1 MTKRVRPGS
10 TRSTSFV
17 VGGSLPVCAINQRS
31 HLSAASDVF
40 SQHIFCALKC
50 EFGAVDLLLG
60 ICNRVKVR
68 VRDHGTTSLRWFE
81 LQASETSPG
90 CLGSVTVGYRLSH
103 ALAGTD
109 SHAERLCASG
119 GPNSIGEHFRRCLN
133 SLSRIV
139 DLFETLDH
147 SIVEQRQPG
156 GMVNHAALVSVR
168 VERFKQIGHGDGSSI
183 MRCRGRAYLPEALS
197 CAASFRFV
205 APSKVEWSLT
215 TFVPRRN
222 VAPASWGG

>member
-17 VGGSLPVCAINQRS
+17 VGGSLPICAINQRS

-81 LQASETSPG
+81 LQAGETYPG
-90 CLGSVTVGYRLSH
+90 CVSSVTVGYSLSH
-103 ALAGTD
+103 VVAETE

-119 GPNSIGEHFRRCLN
+119 GPNNICEHFRRCLN
-133 SLSRIV
+133 SVSRIV

-183 MRCRGRAYLPEALS
+183 AVSYTHLTLPTIL
-197 CAASFRFV
+197 RV
-205 APSKVEWSLT
+205 
-215 TFVPRRN
+215 
-222 VAPASWGG
+222 